1 MLSLTHRESL
11 LVCAQTIPVPL
22 FQHSIFVC
30 LHVCPSS
37 EPKRH
42 GHVPHASLS
51 YARSRLMTHC
61 HRNTQT
67 SWCFVESCQRSLW
80 KVQPLHRA
88 RMETVCSSRQYNLCS
103 QNFIVQH
110 ILPFSSMTKNLFF
123 YFCLLACEILRTPL
137 VWAQRRL
144 YCVNHVSCSG
154 EQSSDAQ
161 NRKGS
166 PTEGAPVTLVRST
179 HKRLYSV
186 IPSPLM
192 MNRVTF
198 LILRAALSPHR
209 FSQNTP
215 LGTPFIMC

>member
-1 MLSLTHRESL
+1 
-11 LVCAQTIPVPL
+11 
-22 FQHSIFVC
+22 
-30 LHVCPSS
+30 
-37 EPKRH
+37 
-42 GHVPHASLS
+42 
-51 YARSRLMTHC
+51 
-61 HRNTQT
+61 
-67 SWCFVESCQRSLW
+67 
-80 KVQPLHRA
+80 
-88 RMETVCSSRQYNLCS
+88 
-103 QNFIVQH
+103 
-110 ILPFSSMTKNLFF
+110 MTKNLFF
-123 YFCLLACEILRTPL
+123 YFCLLASEILRTPL

-144 YCVNHVSCSG
+144 FCVNHVSCSG
-154 EQSSDAQ
+154 EHSSDAQ

-215 LGTPFIMC
+215 LGTPFIKCWAGHSASPWLQWVCLPTEVEPNLTLTNSGSSWLTRCPFKLNEPTDHWAVDLTNWR

>member
-1 MLSLTHRESL
+1 MFSLTHRGSL
-11 LVCAQTIPVPL
+11 LVPPQTIPVPL
-22 FQHSIFVC
+22 FQHRNFVC
-30 LHVCPSS
+30 LSVCPPS
-37 EPKRH
+37 EPKRQ
-42 GHVPHASLS
+42 GQVPHPSLS

-67 SWCFVESCQRSLW
+67 SWCFVESYQRSLW

-88 RMETVCSSRQYNLCS
+88 RVETVCSFRQYSLCS

-110 ILPFSSMTKNLFF
+110 IPPFSSTTKNLFF
-123 YFCLLACEILRTPL
+123 YFCLLVCEILRTPL
-137 VWAQRRL
+137 VWARRRL
-144 YCVNHVSCSG
+144 YCVTHVSCSG

-161 NRKGS
+161 NRKGG

-198 LILRAALSPHR
+198 LTLRTALSPHR

-215 LGTPFIMC
+215 LGTQFIKC